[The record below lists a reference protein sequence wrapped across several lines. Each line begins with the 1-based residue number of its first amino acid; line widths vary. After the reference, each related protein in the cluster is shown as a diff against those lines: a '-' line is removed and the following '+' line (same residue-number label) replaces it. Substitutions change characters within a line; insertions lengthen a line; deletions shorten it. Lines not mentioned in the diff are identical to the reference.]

1 MVRVYRYLK
10 NINFKRIS
18 RHFLFWLGF
27 FSSIVYF
34 TGGQAFN
41 PNFFLIDLPITLFY
55 CYISAYIIIP
65 FFLEKKRYLLLILS
79 IISFSVS
86 LSYIRLTNYDYFY
99 YSIFTPGL
107 DEDLNTITIP
117 LLLLNSKDFS
127 FALFIFLSVKYT
139 LSWFKIQKSNVEIEN
154 EQLESEI
161 RLMRTQVDHHFLF
174 NTLNN
179 IYSLSVTDPGKTKY
193 AVKKLWGLLDFLVNQ
208 ANFKEIRIDRELKL
222 ISDYVEL
229 ERLRYGDRL
238 DFEFKIERELKD
250 YRIPPLVLYPFI
262 ENCFKHGS
270 ALDPGNPWIK
280 IDISEMDDRIRF
292 TARNSKKTN
301 FVSQIEKNE
310 NLNTIERIKK
320 RLNYQLPGRHK
331 LKIDDKQDEYS
342 VQLDILY

>member
-1 MVRVYRYLK
+1 
-10 NINFKRIS
+10 
-18 RHFLFWLGF
+18 
-27 FSSIVYF
+27 
-34 TGGQAFN
+34 
-41 PNFFLIDLPITLFY
+41 
-55 CYISAYIIIP
+55 
-65 FFLEKKRYLLLILS
+65 
-79 IISFSVS
+79 
-86 LSYIRLTNYDYFY
+86 
-99 YSIFTPGL
+99 
-107 DEDLNTITIP
+107 
-117 LLLLNSKDFS
+117 
-127 FALFIFLSVKYT
+127 
-139 LSWFKIQKSNVEIEN
+139 
-154 EQLESEI
+154 
-161 RLMRTQVDHHFLF
+161 
-174 NTLNN
+174 
-179 IYSLSVTDPGKTKY
+179 
-193 AVKKLWGLLDFLVNQ
+193 
-208 ANFKEIRIDRELKL
+208 FKEIRIDRELKL

-292 TARNSKKTN
+292 TARNSKKAN
-301 FVSQIEKNE
+301 SASQNEKNE